1 MQYFVAVS
9 TIGERRRS
17 DVRNRNHVIIG
28 SQCDSNTNA
37 MTVSVIRLVVADIP
51 PPTPHH
57 VYVQLMNGNFRSIE
71 PFRFRFYLRAVGARA
86 GPGRWLRLLVRG
98 SAISA

>member
-1 MQYFVAVS
+1 MQYFIGVL
-9 TIGERRRS
+9 TIEERRRS

-37 MTVSVIRLVVADIP
+37 MTVSVIWLVVADIP
-51 PPTPHH
+51 LPMTHH

-71 PFRFRFYLRAVGARA
+71 PFRFRFYLCAVGARA
-86 GPGRWLRLLVRG
+86 GPEPLAATASTRERN
-98 SAISA
+98 